1 MVTQVVQFPSPSQ
14 PPPLIDDPTV
24 REVFADEVAGITV
37 TNGNINLTF
46 AAVRADHS
54 KNPATHHRMVTA
66 RLVIPIPT
74 GVSLEAM
81 LSQVFKDLQAK
92 GFMKMGPPL
101 PMGNSPDRP
110 I

>member
-1 MVTQVVQFPSPSQ
+1 VVEVVQFPNLPQ
-14 PPPLIDDPTV
+14 PVPLIDDPTV
-24 REVFADEVAGITV
+24 REVFADEIAGITV

-54 KNPATHHRMVTA
+54 KVPATHNRVVTA
-66 RLVIPIPT
+66 RLVIPIPA
-74 GVSLEAM
+74 GVQLGAM
-81 LSQVFKDLQAK
+81 LEQIFKDLQAK